1 VLDMHVEVPFVPAAA
16 RKPKVLETYAE
27 DTIVVVGQT
36 RPKKRK
42 RNSKKLTEQA
52 ESCEILAV
60 PGNEDVE
67 HHGVVSMSKP
77 LGEKEKPEIV
87 MEAGET
93 SDEQDFDFS
102 AVPNILDDDPDNEAQ
117 ERNTKPKRL
126 KSQDKTRKAKGP
138 PFAAIRTYIG

>member
-1 VLDMHVEVPFVPAAA
+1 MHVEVPFVPAAA
-16 RKPKVLETYAE
+16 RRPKVLETHAE
-27 DTIVVVGQT
+27 DTIVIVGQT

-42 RNSKKLTEQA
+42 RNSKKFTEQA

-60 PGNEDVE
+60 PGNEDE
-67 HHGVVSMSKP
+67 DHGAASMSKP

-87 MEAGET
+87 METGET
-93 SDEQDFDFS
+93 SDEQEDFDFT

-126 KSQDKTRKAKGP
+126 KSQDKRKAKGR
-138 PFAAIRTYIG
+138 PFAPIHTHIG